1 MLLNI
6 ILLISFIIILL
17 YNFKIVEG
25 SGVDTHT
32 PITEPV
38 NVTTSE
44 VVPEPITDPSETGS
58 EAAPLTATS
67 NNTSIPFTRL
77 IDSMFKETLVF
88 LNLKGEDTDGD
99 LSYFDFLNSKGIYKD
114 DFGPEKEK
122 ELEEQSLAVNCK
134 DDNVKINNLS
144 NYDDIFNDQ
153 MLQAQNDLQNRYQ
166 NPFSAPKLKLSKGDQ
181 NAALVTIRRMDLD
194 LNSSYISMI
203 QHYDNDINDNDINDN
218 DIFGKSLNLGPFEF
232 NFHHGNP
239 ELNEDK
245 KAGSEYK
252 LCDLAPILYDNDT
265 SDDGKKMIYS
275 HMGNCFRESF
285 RKQNKI
291 HDHCSKSCN
300 DIINN
305 KDKDKYIYDCRGI
318 YQDMQSVNSDVDI
331 SCSRIY
337 DNVLSARE
345 KFDSFYYYDKNK
357 GQYFSCMPG
366 DNTELIKR
374 INNIALDPD
383 PNLKFEDII
392 PPFKHTTR
400 ICKLPKCNGEKT
412 DTPTSTMLDMTCS
425 QEHYYDS
432 TQGYYYHYEENRVTD
447 KCDTKNKIRCMPN
460 ENYPKC

>member
-1 MLLNI
+1 MSLNI
-6 ILLISFIIILL
+6 ILLISFIVILL
-17 YNFKIVEG
+17 YNFKIIEG
-25 SGVDTHT
+25 LAQGDNQTGLDDTSDKPSST
-32 PITEPV
+32 DETDTNTDAQKSPKTETFL
-38 NVTTSE
+38 N
-44 VVPEPITDPSETGS
+44 
-58 EAAPLTATS
+58 
-67 NNTSIPFTRL
+67 L
-77 IDSMFKETLVF
+77 IDNMFKETLVF
-88 LNLKGEDTDGD
+88 LNLKGENTDEE
-99 LSYFDFLNSKGIYKD
+99 LSYFSFLNSKGIYKD
-114 DFGPEKEK
+114 DFESDKEK

-144 NYDDIFNDQ
+144 NYDDIFNEH
-153 MLQAQNDLQNRYQ
+153 MPTVN
-166 NPFSAPKLKLSKGDQ
+166 LSDDEL
-181 NAALVTIRRMDLD
+181 NSALVKIRRMDLD

-203 QHYDNDINDNDINDN
+203 QHYNNDMN
-218 DIFGKSLNLGPFEF
+218 DIFDKSLNLGPFEF
-232 NFHHGNP
+232 NFHENP

-252 LCDLAPILYDNDT
+252 MCDLASILYDNDT
-265 SDDGKKMIYS
+265 SGDDKKIIYS
-275 HMGNCFRESF
+275 HMGNCFRGPLI
-285 RKQNKI
+285 KKNKI

-305 KDKDKYIYDCRGI
+305 KDKDKDKYIHDCRGS
-318 YQDMQSVNSDVDI
+318 YKDMQIVNSDVDI

-412 DTPTSTMLDMTCS
+412 DRPSTMQDITCP
-425 QEHYYDS
+425 QEHYYNPAED
-432 TQGYYYHYEENRVTD
+432 YYYHYEENRVTG
-447 KCDTKNKIRCMPN
+447 KCDAKNIRCMPN